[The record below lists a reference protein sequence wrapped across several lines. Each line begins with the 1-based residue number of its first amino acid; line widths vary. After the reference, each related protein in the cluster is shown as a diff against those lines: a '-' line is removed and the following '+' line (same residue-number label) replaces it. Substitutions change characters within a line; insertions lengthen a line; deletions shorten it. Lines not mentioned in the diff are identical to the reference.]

1 VVEDQDQYKNP
12 DHSNEAMEQAI
23 KPKQSYWPIVL
34 AASLTLTLLGVV
46 LMTYPIL
53 DVLSNRLLGWSS
65 TRNRF
70 IYRLGNRTPLSK
82 CTAHYSVPPF
92 NAR

>member
-1 VVEDQDQYKNP
+1 VVEDQDQHINP

-46 LMTYPIL
+46 FMSYPIVFWVGVAL
-53 DVLSNRLLGWSS
+53 VIVSFIGWGIE
-65 TRNRF
+65 RR
-70 IYRLGNRTPLSK
+70 
-82 CTAHYSVPPF
+82 
-92 NAR
+92 